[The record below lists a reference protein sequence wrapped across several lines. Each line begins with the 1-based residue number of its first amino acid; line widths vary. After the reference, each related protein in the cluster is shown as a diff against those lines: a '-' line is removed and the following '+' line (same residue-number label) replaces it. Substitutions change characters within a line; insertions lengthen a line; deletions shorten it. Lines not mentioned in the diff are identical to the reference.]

1 MPSRS
6 ILHVQKIQP
15 VANGPKLPSNLF
27 IIAAMQSSLCRR
39 SDAMLHAN
47 SVFNSIGTVSCCGW
61 TANFELLQ

>member
-6 ILHVQKIQP
+6 ISHLQKIQP